1 MSFKLTTLGAAAILA
16 ANLATAQT
24 AAPAAPKAPEPDYT
38 ISYNVA
44 AVSDYRFRGISQT
57 TKKAA
62 LQGGIDYANKN
73 GVYLGT
79 FASNVSWVKDF
90 NGATKGQV
98 ELDLYGGYKGEL
110 AKDTTFDLGV
120 ITYQYP
126 GNNSGAAGTP
136 GVGTQSNANTNE
148 LYGAVTYGIFTAKYS
163 RSMGDFLGFIKSS
176 GSNYID
182 LSAAYD
188 LGNSMTLTP
197 HVGRQL
203 VAGNNNKLY
212 NYTDY
217 ALTFAKDL
225 GNGLVLTVAG
235 TATNAYTVQYTDYNN
250 KTIAKS
256 ALVLGA
262 KYSF

>member
-1 MSFKLTTLGAAAILA
+1 MSLKLTLIAVAALLA
-16 ANLATAQT
+16 ANTAAAQT
-24 AAPAAPKAPEPDYT
+24 AAPAATKAPEPNYT
-38 ISYNVA
+38 ISYNAGV
-44 AVSDYRFRGISQT
+44 VSDYRFRGISQT

-62 LQGGIDYANKN
+62 MQGGIDYANKN

-79 FASNVSWVKDF
+79 WASNVSWVKDF
-90 NGATKGQV
+90 NGATKGQM

-110 AKDTTFDLGV
+110 AKDTTFDVGV

-126 GNNSGAAGTP
+126 GNNSGAVGTP
-136 GVGTQSNANTNE
+136 GFGSQSNANTTE

-163 RSMGDFLGFIKSS
+163 RATGDFLGFIKSS

-197 HVGRQL
+197 HIGRQL
-203 VAGNNNKLY
+203 VANSKLY

-235 TATNAYTVQYTDYNN
+235 TATNAYTVPYTDLNG